1 MGAPSLPVR
10 MLLTTDGSVTA
21 LLEAGFGSRVAVETV
36 ANRVDGGVLRRRA
49 ILRVAD
55 TGRPLLRARAV
66 LAIDHL
72 EGPARDAL
80 LDGDEPIGAI
90 LRDAAL
96 ETRRELLPYT
106 VDTATADDAEELGI
120 ERGATVFERSYRILS
135 SGRSLADVTER
146 IPATIFEAAA

>member
-106 VDTATADDAEELGI
+106 VDMATADDAEELGI

>member
-1 MGAPSLPVR
+1 M
-10 MLLTTDGSVTA
+10 
-21 LLEAGFGSRVAVETV
+21 EA
-36 ANRVDGGVLRRRA
+36 
-49 ILRVAD
+49 
-55 TGRPLLRARAV
+55 
-66 LAIDHL
+66 
-72 EGPARDAL
+72 PARDAL

-146 IPATIFEAAA
+146 IPATIFEATA